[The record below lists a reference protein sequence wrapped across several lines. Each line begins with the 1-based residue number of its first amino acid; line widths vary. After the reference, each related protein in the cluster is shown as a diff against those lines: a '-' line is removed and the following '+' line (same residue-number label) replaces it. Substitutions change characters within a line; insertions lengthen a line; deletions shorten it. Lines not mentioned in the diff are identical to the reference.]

1 MLCVVGDDNVV
12 EYEVARHDARW
23 VPWLWLVALALSGA
37 AIAGQWFAQHR
48 VRIDSIVLAVLA
60 IAVLVYLTSG
70 ARRPRRLVADNDAI
84 RRPRPLHDLSWGD
97 VDHVQATTRW
107 SDTVR
112 VVMTDGSVKPT
123 GFPSEYAE
131 RLAAVGNKPLR

>member
-12 EYEVARHDARW
+12 EYEVPRLDL
-23 VPWLWLVALALSGA
+23 PWLRRVWIVLLILAVVVVL
-37 AIAGQWFAQHR
+37 GQWFGRHR
-48 VRIDSIVLAVLA
+48 VTLNSIGFIVIALGALA
-60 IAVLVYLTSG
+60 IDKFG
-70 ARRPRRLVADNDAI
+70 ARRPRRLVADDDAI
-84 RRPRPLHDLSWGD
+84 RRPRPLHDLSWCD

-123 GFPSEYAE
+123 GFPPDYAE
-131 RLAAVGNKPLR
+131 RLASAGNKPLK